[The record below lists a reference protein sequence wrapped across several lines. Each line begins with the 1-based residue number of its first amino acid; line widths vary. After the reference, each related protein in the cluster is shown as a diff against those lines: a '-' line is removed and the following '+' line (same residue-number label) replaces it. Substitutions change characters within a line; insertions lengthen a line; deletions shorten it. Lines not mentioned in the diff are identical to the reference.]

1 MIDQN
6 DLRQE
11 VIDELRWDTSLD
23 AAPIGVAV
31 SDGAVTLTGH
41 VRSYAEKRAAEKAA
55 KRVRGVKAVAND
67 LEVRLPGSLRRDDAD
82 IAAAISHV
90 LEWNVSIPREVT
102 ASVEQ
107 GWVTL
112 EGEVDWAFQRN
123 AAERAVREVT
133 GVRGVT
139 CLIRLR
145 VRPVPRDIREQIQRT
160 FQRSAQLD
168 AEHIDVTVADG
179 IVTLTGTVRSW
190 SERLEAEHAARAAA
204 GVRSVDNRLQVSS
217 FAAAPASS

>member
-1 MIDQN
+1 MINQN

-11 VIDELRWDTSLD
+11 VIDELAWDTSLD
-23 AAPIGVAV
+23 AASIGVAAT
-31 SDGAVTLTGH
+31 DGAVTLTGH

-67 LEVRLPGSLRRDDAD
+67 LEVRLPSSLRRDDSD

-102 ASVEQ
+102 ASVENA
-107 GWVTL
+107 WATL

-139 CLIRLR
+139 NLIRLK
-145 VRPVPRDIREQIQRT
+145 VRPLPRDIREQIQRT
-160 FQRSAQLD
+160 LQRSAQID
-168 AEHIDVTVADG
+168 ADHIAVTVADG
-179 IVTLTGTVRSW
+179 MVTLTGTVRSW
-190 SERLEAEHAARAAA
+190 SERTEAEHAARAAG

-217 FAAAPASS
+217 FAAAPV